1 MTIFSYLN
9 SPAEMLIMIGIR
21 LLIVFTILPV
31 HEYAHAFAAK
41 KMGDNTALMAGRLTL
56 NPIAHVDLFGALFLV
71 LFGFGWAKP
80 VPINPRNFRN
90 YKKGIAIT
98 AVAGP
103 LANLICASLG
113 IFVFNVLL
121 YVPIS
126 RSLVDVFFYIVI
138 AVEYFAMI
146 NISLAVFNM
155 IPITPLDGSRL
166 LSTVVSYKVNYFMSK
181 YQQYIYLGFLLL
193 LLTGVL
199 QRPMTWI
206 INLVYSG
213 INLLFFWV
221 EPLMRAIFY

>member
-103 LANLICASLG
+103 LANLICAALG
-113 IFVFNVLL
+113 IFVFNVL

>member
-1 MTIFSYLN
+1 M
-9 SPAEMLIMIGIR
+9 
-21 LLIVFTILPV
+21 
-31 HEYAHAFAAK
+31 
-41 KMGDNTALMAGRLTL
+41 
-56 NPIAHVDLFGALFLV
+56 
-71 LFGFGWAKP
+71 
-80 VPINPRNFRN
+80 
-90 YKKGIAIT
+90 
-98 AVAGP
+98 
-103 LANLICASLG
+103 
-113 IFVFNVLL
+113 FNVLL

-126 RSLVDVFFYIVI
+126 QSLVDVFFYIVI

>member
-1 MTIFSYLN
+1 MTIFSYLSN
-9 SPAEMLIMIGIR
+9 PAEMLIMIGIR

-103 LANLICASLG
+103 LANLICAALG
-113 IFVFNVLL
+113 IFVFNVLP

-126 RSLVDVFFYIVI
+126 QSLVDVFFYIVI

>member
-9 SPAEMLIMIGIR
+9 NPAEMLIMIGIR

-103 LANLICASLG
+103 LANLICAALG

-121 YVPIS
+121 YVPITQ
-126 RSLVDVFFYIVI
+126 SLVDVFFYIVI

>member
-9 SPAEMLIMIGIR
+9 NPAEMLIMIGIR

-103 LANLICASLG
+103 LANLICAALG
-113 IFVFNVLL
+113 IFVFNVLP

-199 QRPMTWI
+199 QRPMTWV

>member
-9 SPAEMLIMIGIR
+9 NPAEMLIMIGIR

-103 LANLICASLG
+103 LANLICAALG
-113 IFVFNVLL
+113 IFVFNVLP

-126 RSLVDVFFYIVI
+126 QSLVDVFFYIVI

>member
-103 LANLICASLG
+103 LANLICAALG
-113 IFVFNVLL
+113 IFVFNVLP

-126 RSLVDVFFYIVI
+126 QSLVDVFFYIVI